1 MKRLSVVWAWV
12 IAVSLFTGCGSA
24 PASSPTASVLTP
36 VSIQLSWIHEY
47 SSSPFHVAVREGLF
61 AANGLDIRLDVGG
74 FGPNG
79 YIDPIQMVL
88 DGEADF
94 GMSSSQDLIL
104 AVAAGKPVVAV
115 ANLLQRSP
123 LALMALDSSIQTP
136 TDWVGRTITAADGGA
151 RTALEAFL
159 SSQGVALD
167 SVTIVPRTDFGVEP
181 LTSGAVDGLV
191 AWRINEGVS
200 LEEQGL
206 EPVVFLF
213 SDYGIDN
220 YEFVLFTTRDR
231 VEQQPAVVQA
241 VVDTIQ
247 TAVTATAA
255 DVADA
260 IEHTLSF
267 APDLNPQAQR
277 LRLEATLLLMRDSN
291 RAYTV
296 AMSPAVW
303 ESSYQLLLAEGRV
316 PAGFDVTQVY
326 TTRFTE
332 DSVDGQ

>member
-1 MKRLSVVWAWV
+1 MKHFITALISV
-12 IAVSLFTGCGSA
+12 IAVLATGCGSA
-24 PASSPTASVLTP
+24 PTAAPTAAALTP

-61 AANGLDIRLDVGG
+61 AANGIDIRLDVGG

-79 YIDPIQMVL
+79 YIDPIQTVL
-88 DGEADF
+88 DGQADF
-94 GMSSSQDLIL
+94 GMSSSQDLIA
-104 AVAAGKPVVAV
+104 AVAEGKPVVGV

-123 LALMALDSSIQTP
+123 LALMALDPSIQTP
-136 TDWVGRTITAADGGA
+136 ADWAGRTITTADGGA

-159 SSQGVALD
+159 NAQGVPLE
-167 SVTIVPRTDFGVEP
+167 SVTIVPRTDFGIEP

-220 YEFVLFTTRDR
+220 YEFVLFTTRER
-231 VEQQPAVVQA
+231 VDQQPAVVQA
-241 VVDTIQ
+241 VVNTIQ
-247 TAVTATAA
+247 TAATVTAG
-255 DVADA
+255 DA
-260 IEHTLSF
+260 GRAIQHTLSF
-267 APDLNPQAQR
+267 APDLNAQAQR
-277 LRLEATLLLMRDSN
+277 LRLEATLLLMRDAN
-291 RAYTV
+291 RTYTM
-296 AMSPAVW
+296 AMNPAVW
-303 ESSYQLLLAEGRV
+303 ESSYQLLVAEGRV

-332 DSVDGQ
+332 ESANGQ